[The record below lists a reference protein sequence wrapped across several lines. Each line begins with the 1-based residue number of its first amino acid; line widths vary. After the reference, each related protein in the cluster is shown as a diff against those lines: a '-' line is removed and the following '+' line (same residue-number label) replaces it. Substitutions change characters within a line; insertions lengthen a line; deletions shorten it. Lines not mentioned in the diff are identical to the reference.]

1 MTTFSSCCN
10 RSSSHHQTYFIPR
23 RKSYRIFQKL
33 NYRVL
38 DAIIEDP
45 EHDRPIKGFWK
56 QIMAARLHLT
66 MELLRNGTHLLV
78 TDVDN
83 VFSRYVPLYGFL
95 DEGYDVFHA
104 YEMRYP
110 TYIFDE
116 MGFVVCSG
124 HQFLRSSPG
133 TLRFM
138 ELMENRCKGDKC
150 DDQVVYNE
158 VFWRELNIEWDGNG
172 PTHEGALRLT
182 GNNAEND
189 GLLVESATGR
199 SRTTNHTIKIWDRDF
214 AWRLAGGI
222 PEMCPSCEYET
233 VLFVFLAAKYILIRL
248 PSLFACSEQL
258 GGNAYKSRT

>member
-1 MTTFSSCCN
+1 MVRFFGSPSSNHCCPGTSIWM
-10 RSSSHHQTYFIPR
+10 RQHIPKLSR
-23 RKSYRIFQKL
+23 VCSVDAYDDYWLGLRLKS
-33 NYRVL
+33 
-38 DAIIEDP
+38 IEVP
-45 EHDRPIKGFWK
+45 
-56 QIMAARLHLT
+56 AA
-66 MELLRNGTHLLV
+66 HLLV

-158 VFWRELNIEWDGNG
+158 VFWRELNVEWDGDG
-172 PTHEGALRLT
+172 PTHQGAL
-182 GNNAEND
+182 
-189 GLLVESATGR
+189 
-199 SRTTNHTIKIWDRDF
+199 
-214 AWRLAGGI
+214 
-222 PEMCPSCEYET
+222 
-233 VLFVFLAAKYILIRL
+233 
-248 PSLFACSEQL
+248 
-258 GGNAYKSRT
+258 

>member
-10 RSSSHHQTYFIPR
+10 RSSSYHQTYFIPR

-158 VFWRELNIEWDGNG
+158 VFWRELNIEWDGDG
-172 PTHEGALRLT
+172 PTHDGALRLT
-182 GNNAEND
+182 GNNTEND